1 MRHCLS
7 VEALEVKLLL
17 DISNDLADV
26 VLEELVEEACIGGQS
41 NFSSNVVDD
50 GIKAQLRGGWCRFR
64 RFALRCACE

>member
-26 VLEELVEEACIGGQS
+26 VLEELVEEACIGG
-41 NFSSNVVDD
+41 
-50 GIKAQLRGGWCRFR
+50 
-64 RFALRCACE
+64 